1 MITVGYL
8 NRIFCKDGDE
18 SVIYSMASLDKLE
31 EYIQKNRIFAAP
43 TVWIAVL
50 IQWMLELKLKS
61 KSSQQ
66 SFEDFNLERIPDPQ
80 FDIKDK
86 FDIKDHFDNEVL
98 CSKALGRKHI
108 PSGIFLLVPNE
119 TDLNDIKNHHAII
132 ELPYCEIDTNNILH
146 RYITAINGVFF
157 GFETLKM
164 AVDAVLSADLQIN
177 YENAKSLVFVSA
189 SKRTC
194 SYCYETSRKKCPCG
208 CRYCS
213 DNCQK
218 LDWKAH
224 KKNCII
230 G

>member
-1 MITVGYL
+1 MSTVDYL
-8 NRIFCKDGDE
+8 NDIFCKDGDE
-18 SVIYSMASLDKLE
+18 SVIYSMHSLEKTE
-31 EYIQKNRIFAAP
+31 AYIHENKILAAP

-50 IQWMLELKLKS
+50 IQWMLKLKLQNKYS
-61 KSSQQ
+61 NIC
-66 SFEDFNLERIPDPQ
+66 FEDFNPEDQIE
-80 FDIKDK
+80 IKDQ
-86 FDIKDHFDNEVL
+86 FDIKDHFDSEVL
-98 CSKALGRKHI
+98 CSKSLGRKHI

-119 TDLNDIKNHHAII
+119 TDLKDIKNHHAII

-164 AVDAVLSADLQIN
+164 AVEAVLSADLHIN
-177 YENAKSLVFVSA
+177 YENAKPLEFISA

-194 SYCYETSRKKCPCG
+194 SYCYEPSKKKCPCG

-218 LDWKAH
+218 IDWKAH
-224 KKNCII
+224 KKNCIMS
-230 G
+230 